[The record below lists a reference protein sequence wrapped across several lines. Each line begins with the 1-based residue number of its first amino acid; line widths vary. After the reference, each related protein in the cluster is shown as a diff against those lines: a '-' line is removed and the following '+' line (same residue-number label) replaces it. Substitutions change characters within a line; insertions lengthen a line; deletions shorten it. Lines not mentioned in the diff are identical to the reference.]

1 MKRGS
6 LFRRVCGVVDLFCTV
21 IDNLHESHPNWIE
34 FERRLVQ
41 GIVGAQQAVVDHP
54 VTMPNPRHAQEPPTR
69 AAIPSQVWNFA
80 MSGPPTTSASSHL
93 QIAGPAD
100 ANEHDLANAQFITF
114 QSARWDLSHNQVVQQ
129 QSSSATPASRRSR
142 QSPSPGEAT
151 NKRQRTEDKQHKGPA
166 GV

>member
-6 LFRRVCGVVDLFCTV
+6 LFTV
-21 IDNLHESHPNWIE
+21 YAESWICSVLSPTTCMN
-34 FERRLVQ
+34 RTPIGQKSKGGLSKGLLVHSKQ
-41 GIVGAQQAVVDHP
+41 LWIIRSQCQIPAL
-54 VTMPNPRHAQEPPTR
+54 TR
-69 AAIPSQVWNFA
+69 AAIPSQIWNFA
-80 MSGPPTTSASSHL
+80 MSGPPSTSASSHQ
-93 QIAGPAD
+93 QIVGPAD
-100 ANEHDLANAQFITF
+100 ADEHDLANAQFITF
-114 QSARWDLSHNQVVQQ
+114 HSARWDFSHKQVVQQ